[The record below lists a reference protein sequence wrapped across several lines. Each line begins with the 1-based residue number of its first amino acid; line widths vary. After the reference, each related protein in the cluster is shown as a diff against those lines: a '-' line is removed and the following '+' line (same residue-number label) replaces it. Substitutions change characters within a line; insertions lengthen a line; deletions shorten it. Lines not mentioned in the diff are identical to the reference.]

1 MPAGLNAKR
10 VASLP
15 DTGPVVM
22 LNLMRFRAL
31 ASDGSGT
38 GWDAYLRYSGLT
50 MPLIKARGGTIIWAG
65 TCEGVALGD
74 PGGTR
79 WDYAALVRYPSRAA
93 FLDMMNAPEYALANP
108 HREAACE
115 DHLILATTETYSK
128 LGSR

>member
-1 MPAGLNAKR
+1 MPSGLNAEL

-15 DTGPVVM
+15 DVGPVVM
-22 LNLMRFRAL
+22 LNLMRFRAQ
-31 ASDGSGT
+31 ASDGSGS

-74 PGGTR
+74 PGGPR
-79 WDYAALVRYPSRAA
+79 WDYAALVTYPSRAA
-93 FLDMMNAPEYALANP
+93 FLDMMRCPEYALANV
-108 HREAACE
+108 HREAGCE

-128 LGSR
+128 LGRR

>member
-1 MPAGLNAKR
+1 MPSGLNSEL
-10 VASLP
+10 VTSLA

-22 LNLMRFRAL
+22 LNLMRFRAQ
-31 ASDGSGT
+31 ASDGSGS

-74 PGGTR
+74 ANGPR
-79 WDYAALVRYPSRAA
+79 WDYAALVTYPSRAA
-93 FLDMMNAPEYALANP
+93 FLDMMTAPEYAVANV

-115 DHLILATTETYSK
+115 EHLILATTEKYSK
-128 LGSR
+128 LAPR